1 MNWDDVRFFLALA
14 RQKTLRGASKSL
26 NVDQATVGRRIA
38 AFESALSSRLFIR
51 TPRAFMLSEFGEQVM
66 AEASAM
72 ESAMQAMSRKAA
84 CGDSIPAGNVRI
96 ASTDTLATVFV
107 IPAIQRLREQ
117 YPDITVTL
125 LTGIGLSDISYR
137 SVDIAIRG
145 ARPDSE
151 ELIVKRLA
159 TIDMGLYASQR
170 YFDRLGEPQQES
182 GLTDHQLVMF
192 PADMVPRHRQNLC
205 GFAVNSQQVVLECN
219 TQQLMQSAIK
229 RGIGIGLLSTF
240 LANCDPQLIPVFP
253 EKRDPVDI
261 WLVLHPDLQ
270 KVARI
275 RAVITALEQCF
286 AEETRLKEI

>member
-38 AFESALSSRLFIR
+38 AFESALGSRLFIR
-51 TPRAFMLSEFGEQVM
+51 TPRAFTLSEFGDQVM
-66 AEASAM
+66 TEATAM

-84 CGDSIPAGNVRI
+84 CGDNTLAGNVRI

-107 IPAIQRLREQ
+107 MPAIQRLREQ

-125 LTGIGLSDISYR
+125 LTGIGFSDISYR
-137 SVDIAIRG
+137 GADIAIRG

-159 TIDMGLYASQR
+159 TIEMGLYASQR
-170 YFDRLGEPQQES
+170 YLDRFGAPNREHGLS
-182 GLTDHQLVMF
+182 GHQLVMF
-192 PADMVPRHRQNLC
+192 PADRVPRHRQNLC
-205 GFAVNSQQVVLECN
+205 GFTVNSEQVVLECN
-219 TQQLMQSAIK
+219 TQLLMQSAIK
-229 RGIGIGLLSTF
+229 RGMGIGLLSTF
-240 LANCDPQLIPVFP
+240 LANSDPELIPVLP

-275 RAVITALEQCF
+275 RAVITALEHCF
-286 AEETRLKEI
+286 AEEIRARD

>member
-14 RQKTLRGASKSL
+14 RHKTLRGASKSL

-38 AFESALSSRLFIR
+38 AFESALGSRLFIR
-51 TPRAFMLSEFGEQVM
+51 TPRAFTLSEFGEQVM

-72 ESAMQAMSRKAA
+72 ESAMQVMRRKAA
-84 CGDSIPAGNVRI
+84 CGDNLPAGNVRI
-96 ASTDTLATVFV
+96 ATTDTLASAFV
-107 IPAIQRLREQ
+107 MPAIERLREH

-125 LTGIGLSDISYR
+125 LTGLEFADISYR
-137 SVDIAIRG
+137 SADIAIRG

-159 TIDMGLYASQR
+159 TIQMGLYASQR
-170 YFDRLGEPQQES
+170 YFDRLSEPNEDS

-192 PADMVPRHRQNLC
+192 PAELVPRHRQNLC

-219 TQQLMQSAIK
+219 TQLLMEAAIK

-240 LANCDPQLIPVFP
+240 LAERDPQLIPIFP
-253 EKRDPVDI
+253 DKRDPVDI

-275 RAVITALEQCF
+275 RAVIMALEQCF
-286 AEETRLKEI
+286 AA

>member
-38 AFESALSSRLFIR
+38 AFESALGSRLFIR
-51 TPRAFMLSEFGEQVM
+51 TPRAFTLSEFGDQVM
-66 AEASAM
+66 TEATAM

-84 CGDSIPAGNVRI
+84 CSDNTLAGNVRI

-107 IPAIQRLREQ
+107 MPAIQRLREQ

-125 LTGIGLSDISYR
+125 LTGIGFSDISYR
-137 SVDIAIRG
+137 GADIAIRG

-159 TIDMGLYASQR
+159 TIEMGLYASQR
-170 YFDRLGEPQQES
+170 YLDQFGAPNQEHGLS
-182 GLTDHQLVMF
+182 GHQLVMF
-192 PADMVPRHRQNLC
+192 PADRVPRHRQNLC
-205 GFAVNSQQVVLECN
+205 GFTVNSQQVVLECN
-219 TQQLMQSAIK
+219 TQLLMQSAIK
-229 RGIGIGLLSTF
+229 RGMGIGLLSTF
-240 LANCDPQLIPVFP
+240 LANSDPELIPVLP

-275 RAVITALEQCF
+275 RAVITALEHCF
-286 AEETRLKEI
+286 AEEIRARD

>member
-38 AFESALSSRLFIR
+38 AFESALGSRLFIR
-51 TPRAFMLSEFGEQVM
+51 TPRAFTLSEFGDQVM
-66 AEASAM
+66 TEATAM

-84 CGDSIPAGNVRI
+84 CSDNTLAGNVRI

-107 IPAIQRLREQ
+107 MPAIQRLREQ

-125 LTGIGLSDISYR
+125 LTGIGFSDISYR
-137 SVDIAIRG
+137 GADIAIRG

-159 TIDMGLYASQR
+159 TIEMGLYASQR
-170 YFDRLGEPQQES
+170 YLDQFGAPNQEHGLS
-182 GLTDHQLVMF
+182 GHQLVMF
-192 PADMVPRHRQNLC
+192 PADRVPRHRQNLC
-205 GFAVNSQQVVLECN
+205 GFTVNSHQVVLECN
-219 TQQLMQSAIK
+219 TQLLMQSAIK

-240 LANCDPQLIPVFP
+240 LAKSDPELIPVVP

-275 RAVITALEQCF
+275 RAVITALEHCF
-286 AEETRLKEI
+286 AEEIRARD

>member
-14 RQKTLRGASKSL
+14 RHKTLRGASKSL

-38 AFESALSSRLFIR
+38 AFESALGSRLFIR
-51 TPRAFMLSEFGEQVM
+51 TPRAFTLSECGEQVM
-66 AEASAM
+66 AEASAT
-72 ESAMQAMSRKAA
+72 ESAMQVMRRKAA
-84 CGDSIPAGNVRI
+84 CGDNLPAGNVRI
-96 ASTDTLATVFV
+96 ATTDTLASAFV
-107 IPAIQRLREQ
+107 MPAIERLREH

-125 LTGIGLSDISYR
+125 LTGLEFADISYR
-137 SVDIAIRG
+137 SADIAIRG

-159 TIDMGLYASQR
+159 TIQMGLYASQR
-170 YFDRLGEPQQES
+170 YFDRLTEPNEDS

-192 PADMVPRHRQNLC
+192 PAELVPRHRQNLC

-219 TQQLMQSAIK
+219 TQLLMEAAIK

-240 LANCDPQLIPVFP
+240 LAERDPQLIPIFP
-253 EKRDPVDI
+253 DKRDPVDI

-286 AEETRLKEI
+286 MEEERASE

>member
-14 RQKTLRGASKSL
+14 RHKTLRGASKSL

-38 AFESALSSRLFIR
+38 AFESALGSRLFIR
-51 TPRAFMLSEFGEQVM
+51 TPRAFTLSEFGEQVM

-72 ESAMQAMSRKAA
+72 ESAMQVMRRKAA
-84 CGDSIPAGNVRI
+84 CGDNLPAGNVRI
-96 ASTDTLATVFV
+96 ATTDTLASAFV
-107 IPAIQRLREQ
+107 MPAIERLRED

-125 LTGIGLSDISYR
+125 LTGLEFADISYR
-137 SVDIAIRG
+137 SADIAIRG

-159 TIDMGLYASQR
+159 TIQMGLYVSQR
-170 YFDRLGEPQQES
+170 YFDRLGEPNEDS

-192 PADMVPRHRQNLC
+192 PAELVPRHRQNLC

-219 TQQLMQSAIK
+219 TQLLMEAAIK

-240 LANCDPQLIPVFP
+240 LAERDPQLIPLFP
-253 EKRDPVDI
+253 DKRDPVDI

-286 AEETRLKEI
+286 AA

>member
-38 AFESALSSRLFIR
+38 AFESALSCRLFIR

-125 LTGIGLSDISYR
+125 LTGIGFSDISYR

-219 TQQLMQSAIK
+219 TQLLMQSAIK

>member
-14 RQKTLRGASKSL
+14 RHKTLRGASKSL

-38 AFESALSSRLFIR
+38 AFESALGSRLFIR
-51 TPRAFMLSEFGEQVM
+51 TPRAFTLSECGEQVM
-66 AEASAM
+66 AEASAT
-72 ESAMQAMSRKAA
+72 ESAIQVMRRKAA
-84 CGDSIPAGNVRI
+84 CGDNLPAGNVRI
-96 ASTDTLATVFV
+96 ATTDTLASAFV
-107 IPAIQRLREQ
+107 MPAIERLREH

-125 LTGIGLSDISYR
+125 LTGLEFADISYR
-137 SVDIAIRG
+137 SADIAIRG

-159 TIDMGLYASQR
+159 TIQMGLYASQR
-170 YFDRLGEPQQES
+170 YFDRLTEPNEDS

-192 PADMVPRHRQNLC
+192 PAELVPRHRQNLC

-219 TQQLMQSAIK
+219 TQLLMEAAIK

-240 LANCDPQLIPVFP
+240 LAERDPQLIPIFP
-253 EKRDPVDI
+253 DKRDPVDI

-286 AEETRLKEI
+286 MEEERASE

>member
-14 RQKTLRGASKSL
+14 RHKTLRGASKSL

-38 AFESALSSRLFIR
+38 AFESALGSRLFIR
-51 TPRAFMLSEFGEQVM
+51 TPRAFTLSEFGEQVM

-72 ESAMQAMSRKAA
+72 ESAMQVMRRKAA
-84 CGDSIPAGNVRI
+84 CGDNLPAGNVRI
-96 ASTDTLATVFV
+96 ATTDTLASAFV
-107 IPAIQRLREQ
+107 MPAIERLREH

-125 LTGIGLSDISYR
+125 LTGLEFADISYR
-137 SVDIAIRG
+137 SADIAIRG

-159 TIDMGLYASQR
+159 TIQMGLYASQR
-170 YFDRLGEPQQES
+170 YFDRLSEPNEDS
-182 GLTDHQLVMF
+182 GLIDHQLVMF
-192 PADMVPRHRQNLC
+192 PAELVPRHRQNLC

-219 TQQLMQSAIK
+219 TQLLMEAAIK

-240 LANCDPQLIPVFP
+240 LAERDPQLIPLFP
-253 EKRDPVDI
+253 DKRDPVDI

-275 RAVITALEQCF
+275 RAVIMALEQSF
-286 AEETRLKEI
+286 AMN

>member
-38 AFESALSSRLFIR
+38 AFESALGSRLFIR
-51 TPRAFMLSEFGEQVM
+51 TPRAFTLSEFGDQVM
-66 AEASAM
+66 TEATAM

-84 CGDSIPAGNVRI
+84 CSDNTLAGNVRI

-107 IPAIQRLREQ
+107 MPAIQRLREQ

-125 LTGIGLSDISYR
+125 LTGIGFSDISYR
-137 SVDIAIRG
+137 GADIAIRG

-159 TIDMGLYASQR
+159 TIEMGLYASQR
-170 YFDRLGEPQQES
+170 YLDQFGAPNQEHGLS
-182 GLTDHQLVMF
+182 GHQLVMF
-192 PADMVPRHRQNLC
+192 PADRVPRHRQNLC
-205 GFAVNSQQVVLECN
+205 GFTVNSHQVVLECN
-219 TQQLMQSAIK
+219 TQLLMQSAIK
-229 RGIGIGLLSTF
+229 RGMGIGLLSTF
-240 LANCDPQLIPVFP
+240 LAKSDPELIPVVP

-275 RAVITALEQCF
+275 RAVITALEHCF
-286 AEETRLKEI
+286 KEEITLRE

>member
-51 TPRAFMLSEFGEQVM
+51 TPRAFTLSEFGEQVM

-84 CGDSIPAGNVRI
+84 CSDSIPAGNVRI
-96 ASTDTLATVFV
+96 ASTDTLATMFV

-125 LTGIGLSDISYR
+125 LTGIGFSDISYR
-137 SVDIAIRG
+137 SADIAIRG

-159 TIDMGLYASQR
+159 TIAMGLYASQR
-170 YFDRLGEPQQES
+170 YFERLGEPQQES
-182 GLTDHQLVMF
+182 GLTGHQLVMF

-219 TQQLMQSAIK
+219 TQLLMQSAIK

-240 LANCDPQLIPVFP
+240 LADCDPQLIPVFP

-286 AEETRLKEI
+286 AEETRARDI

>member
-38 AFESALSSRLFIR
+38 AFESALGSRLFIR
-51 TPRAFMLSEFGEQVM
+51 TPRAFTLSEFGDQM
-66 AEASAM
+66 MTEATAM

-84 CGDSIPAGNVRI
+84 CSDNTLAGNVRI

-107 IPAIQRLREQ
+107 MPAIQRLREQ

-125 LTGIGLSDISYR
+125 LTGIGFSDISYR
-137 SVDIAIRG
+137 GADIAIRG

-159 TIDMGLYASQR
+159 TIEMGLYASQR
-170 YFDRLGEPQQES
+170 YLDQFGAPNQEHGLS
-182 GLTDHQLVMF
+182 GHQLVMF
-192 PADMVPRHRQNLC
+192 PADRVPRHRQNLC
-205 GFAVNSQQVVLECN
+205 GFTVNSHQVVLECN
-219 TQQLMQSAIK
+219 TQLLMQSAIK

-240 LANCDPQLIPVFP
+240 LAKSDPELIPVVP

-275 RAVITALEQCF
+275 RAVITALEHCF
-286 AEETRLKEI
+286 AEEIRARD

>member
-14 RQKTLRGASKSL
+14 RHKTLRGASKSL

-38 AFESALSSRLFIR
+38 AFESALGSRLFIR
-51 TPRAFMLSEFGEQVM
+51 TPRAFTLSEFGEQVM

-72 ESAMQAMSRKAA
+72 ESAMQVMRRKAA
-84 CGDSIPAGNVRI
+84 CGDNLPAGNVRI
-96 ASTDTLATVFV
+96 ATTDTLASAFV
-107 IPAIQRLREQ
+107 MPAIERPRED

-125 LTGIGLSDISYR
+125 LTGLEFADISYR
-137 SVDIAIRG
+137 SADIAIRG

-159 TIDMGLYASQR
+159 TIQMGLYVSQR
-170 YFDRLGEPQQES
+170 YFDRLGEPNEDS

-192 PADMVPRHRQNLC
+192 PAELVPRHRQNLC

-219 TQQLMQSAIK
+219 TQLLMEAAIK

-240 LANCDPQLIPVFP
+240 LAERDPQLIPLFP
-253 EKRDPVDI
+253 DKRDPVDI

-286 AEETRLKEI
+286 AA

>member
-14 RQKTLRGASKSL
+14 RHKTLRGASKSL

-38 AFESALSSRLFIR
+38 AFESALGSRLFIR
-51 TPRAFMLSEFGEQVM
+51 TPRAFTLSECGEQVM

-72 ESAMQAMSRKAA
+72 ESAMQVMRRKAA
-84 CGDSIPAGNVRI
+84 CGDNLPAGNVRI
-96 ASTDTLATVFV
+96 ATTDTLASAFV
-107 IPAIQRLREQ
+107 MPAIERLREH

-125 LTGIGLSDISYR
+125 LTGLEFADISYR
-137 SVDIAIRG
+137 SADIAIRG

-159 TIDMGLYASQR
+159 TIQMGLYASQR
-170 YFDRLGEPQQES
+170 YFDRLSEPNEDS
-182 GLTDHQLVMF
+182 GLTNHQLVMF
-192 PADMVPRHRQNLC
+192 PAELVPRHRQNLC

-219 TQQLMQSAIK
+219 TQLLMEAAIK

-240 LANCDPQLIPVFP
+240 LAGRDPQLIPIFP
-253 EKRDPVDI
+253 DKRDPVDI

-286 AEETRLKEI
+286 MEEERASE

>member
-14 RQKTLRGASKSL
+14 RHKTLRGASKSL

-38 AFESALSSRLFIR
+38 AFESALGSRLFIR
-51 TPRAFMLSEFGEQVM
+51 TPRAFTLSEFGEQVM

-72 ESAMQAMSRKAA
+72 ESAMQVMHRKAA
-84 CGDSIPAGNVRI
+84 CGDNLPAGNVRI
-96 ASTDTLATVFV
+96 ATTDTLASAFV
-107 IPAIQRLREQ
+107 MPAIERLREH

-125 LTGIGLSDISYR
+125 LTGLEFADISYR
-137 SVDIAIRG
+137 SADIAIRG

-159 TIDMGLYASQR
+159 TIQMGLYASQR
-170 YFDRLGEPQQES
+170 YFDRLSEPNEDS
-182 GLTDHQLVMF
+182 GLIDHQLVMF
-192 PADMVPRHRQNLC
+192 PAELVPRHRQNLC

-219 TQQLMQSAIK
+219 TQLLMEAAIK

-240 LANCDPQLIPVFP
+240 LAERDPQLIPIFP
-253 EKRDPVDI
+253 DKRDPVDI

-275 RAVITALEQCF
+275 RAVIMALEQSF
-286 AEETRLKEI
+286 AMN

>member
-1 MNWDDVRFFLALA
+1 MNWDDVRFFLAVA
-14 RQKTLRGASKSL
+14 RHKTLRGASKSL

-38 AFESALSSRLFIR
+38 AFESALGSRLFIR
-51 TPRAFMLSEFGEQVM
+51 TPRAFTLSEFGEQVM

-72 ESAMQAMSRKAA
+72 ESAMQVMRRKAA
-84 CGDSIPAGNVRI
+84 CGDNLPAGNVRI
-96 ASTDTLATVFV
+96 ATTDTLASAFV
-107 IPAIQRLREQ
+107 MPAIERLREH

-125 LTGIGLSDISYR
+125 LTGLEFADISYR
-137 SVDIAIRG
+137 SADIAIRG

-159 TIDMGLYASQR
+159 TIEMGLYASQR
-170 YFDRLGEPQQES
+170 YFDRLGEPKEDS
-182 GLTDHQLVMF
+182 GLTGHQLVMF
-192 PADMVPRHRQNLC
+192 PAELVPRHRQNLC

-219 TQQLMQSAIK
+219 TQLLMEAAIK

-240 LANCDPQLIPVFP
+240 LAERDPQLIPLFP
-253 EKRDPVDI
+253 DKRDPVDI

-275 RAVITALEQCF
+275 RAVIMALEQCF
-286 AEETRLKEI
+286 AA

>member
-14 RQKTLRGASKSL
+14 RHKTLRGASKSL

-38 AFESALSSRLFIR
+38 AFESALGSRLFIR
-51 TPRAFMLSEFGEQVM
+51 TPRAFTLSEFGEQVM

-72 ESAMQAMSRKAA
+72 ESAMQVMRRKAA
-84 CGDSIPAGNVRI
+84 CGDNLPAGNVRI
-96 ASTDTLATVFV
+96 ATTDTLASAFV
-107 IPAIQRLREQ
+107 MPAIERLREH

-125 LTGIGLSDISYR
+125 LTGLEFADISYR
-137 SVDIAIRG
+137 SADIAIRG

-159 TIDMGLYASQR
+159 TIQMGLYASQR
-170 YFDRLGEPQQES
+170 YFDRLSEPNEDS
-182 GLTDHQLVMF
+182 GLIDHQLVMF
-192 PADMVPRHRQNLC
+192 PAELVPRHRQNLC

-219 TQQLMQSAIK
+219 TQLLMEAAIK

-240 LANCDPQLIPVFP
+240 LAERDPQLIPIFP
-253 EKRDPVDI
+253 DKRDPVDI

-286 AEETRLKEI
+286 MEEERVSE

>member
-38 AFESALSSRLFIR
+38 AFESALGSRLFIR
-51 TPRAFMLSEFGEQVM
+51 TPRAFTLSEFGDQVM
-66 AEASAM
+66 TEATAM

-84 CGDSIPAGNVRI
+84 CSDNTLAGNVRI

-107 IPAIQRLREQ
+107 MPAIQRLREQ

-125 LTGIGLSDISYR
+125 LTGIGFSDISYR
-137 SVDIAIRG
+137 GADIAIRG

-159 TIDMGLYASQR
+159 TIEMGLYASQR
-170 YFDRLGEPQQES
+170 YLDRFGAPNQEHGLS
-182 GLTDHQLVMF
+182 GHQLVMF
-192 PADMVPRHRQNLC
+192 PADRVPRHRQNLC
-205 GFAVNSQQVVLECN
+205 GFTVNSHQVVLECN
-219 TQQLMQSAIK
+219 TQLLMQSAIK
-229 RGIGIGLLSTF
+229 RGMGIGLLSTF
-240 LANCDPQLIPVFP
+240 LANSDPELIPVVP

-275 RAVITALEQCF
+275 RAVITALEHCF
-286 AEETRLKEI
+286 AEEIRARD

>member
-14 RQKTLRGASKSL
+14 RHKTLRGASKSL

-38 AFESALSSRLFIR
+38 AFESALGSRLFIR
-51 TPRAFMLSEFGEQVM
+51 TPRAFTLSEFGEQVM

-72 ESAMQAMSRKAA
+72 ESAMQVMRRKAA
-84 CGDSIPAGNVRI
+84 CGDNLPAGNVRI
-96 ASTDTLATVFV
+96 ATTDTLASAFV
-107 IPAIQRLREQ
+107 MPAIERLREH

-125 LTGIGLSDISYR
+125 LTGLEFADISYR
-137 SVDIAIRG
+137 SADIAIRG

-159 TIDMGLYASQR
+159 TIQMGLYASQR
-170 YFDRLGEPQQES
+170 YFDRLSEPNEDS
-182 GLTDHQLVMF
+182 GLIDHQLVMF
-192 PADMVPRHRQNLC
+192 PAELVPRHRQNLC

-219 TQQLMQSAIK
+219 TQLLMEAAIK

-240 LANCDPQLIPVFP
+240 LAERDPQLIPIFP
-253 EKRDPVDI
+253 DKRDPVDI

-270 KVARI
+270 RS
-275 RAVITALEQCF
+275 RASG
-286 AEETRLKEI
+286 R

>member
-38 AFESALSSRLFIR
+38 AFESALGSRLFIR
-51 TPRAFMLSEFGEQVM
+51 TPRAFTLSEFGDQVM
-66 AEASAM
+66 TEATAM

-84 CGDSIPAGNVRI
+84 CGDNTLAGNVRI

-107 IPAIQRLREQ
+107 MPAIQRLREQ

-125 LTGIGLSDISYR
+125 LTGIGFSDISYR
-137 SVDIAIRG
+137 GADIAIRG

-159 TIDMGLYASQR
+159 TIEMGLYASQR
-170 YFDRLGEPQQES
+170 YLDRFGDPNHEHGLS
-182 GLTDHQLVMF
+182 GHQLVMF
-192 PADMVPRHRQNLC
+192 PADKVPRHRQNLC
-205 GFAVNSQQVVLECN
+205 GFTVNSQQVVLECN
-219 TQQLMQSAIK
+219 TQLLMQSAIK
-229 RGIGIGLLSTF
+229 RGMGIGLLSTF
-240 LANCDPQLIPVFP
+240 LANSDPELIPVLP

-275 RAVITALEQCF
+275 RAVITALEHCF
-286 AEETRLKEI
+286 AEEIRARD

>member
-14 RQKTLRGASKSL
+14 RHKTLRGASKSL

-38 AFESALSSRLFIR
+38 AFESALGSRLFIR
-51 TPRAFMLSEFGEQVM
+51 TPRAFTLSEFGEQVM

-72 ESAMQAMSRKAA
+72 ESAMQVMRRKAA
-84 CGDSIPAGNVRI
+84 CGDNLPAGNVRI
-96 ASTDTLATVFV
+96 ATTDTLASAFV
-107 IPAIQRLREQ
+107 MPAIERLREH

-125 LTGIGLSDISYR
+125 LTGLEFADISYR
-137 SVDIAIRG
+137 SADIAIRG

-159 TIDMGLYASQR
+159 TIEMGLYASQR
-170 YFDRLGEPQQES
+170 YFDRLGEPKEDS

-192 PADMVPRHRQNLC
+192 PAELVARHRQNLC

-219 TQQLMQSAIK
+219 TQLLMEAAIK

-240 LANCDPQLIPVFP
+240 LAERDPQLIPIFP
-253 EKRDPVDI
+253 DKRDPVDI

-275 RAVITALEQCF
+275 RAVIMALEQSF
-286 AEETRLKEI
+286 AMN

>member
-38 AFESALSSRLFIR
+38 AFESALGSRLFIR
-51 TPRAFMLSEFGEQVM
+51 TPRAFTLSEFGDQVM
-66 AEASAM
+66 TEATAM

-84 CGDSIPAGNVRI
+84 CGDNTLAGNVRI

-107 IPAIQRLREQ
+107 MPAIQRLREQ

-125 LTGIGLSDISYR
+125 LTGIGFSDISYR
-137 SVDIAIRG
+137 GADIAIRG

-159 TIDMGLYASQR
+159 NIEMGLYASQR
-170 YFDRLGEPQQES
+170 YLDRFGAPNREHGLS
-182 GLTDHQLVMF
+182 GHQLVMF

-205 GFAVNSQQVVLECN
+205 GFTVNSHQVVLECN
-219 TQQLMQSAIK
+219 TQLLMQSAIK

-240 LANCDPQLIPVFP
+240 LANSDPELIPVLP

-275 RAVITALEQCF
+275 RAVITALEDCF
-286 AEETRLKEI
+286 AEEIRARD

>member
-14 RQKTLRGASKSL
+14 RHKTLRGASKSL

-38 AFESALSSRLFIR
+38 AFESALGSRLFIR
-51 TPRAFMLSEFGEQVM
+51 TPRAFTLSEFGEQVM

-72 ESAMQAMSRKAA
+72 ESAMQVMRRKAA
-84 CGDSIPAGNVRI
+84 CGDNLPAGNVRI
-96 ASTDTLATVFV
+96 ATTDTLASAFV
-107 IPAIQRLREQ
+107 MPAIERLREH

-125 LTGIGLSDISYR
+125 LTGLEFADISYR
-137 SVDIAIRG
+137 SADIAIRG

-159 TIDMGLYASQR
+159 TIQMGLYASQR
-170 YFDRLGEPQQES
+170 YFDRLSEPNEDS
-182 GLTDHQLVMF
+182 GLIDHQLVMF
-192 PADMVPRHRQNLC
+192 PAELVPRHRQNLC

-219 TQQLMQSAIK
+219 TQLLMEAAIK

-240 LANCDPQLIPVFP
+240 LAERDPQLIPLFP
-253 EKRDPVDI
+253 DKRDPVDI

-275 RAVITALEQCF
+275 RAVIMALEQCF
-286 AEETRLKEI
+286 AA

>member
-14 RQKTLRGASKSL
+14 RHKTLRGASKSL

-38 AFESALSSRLFIR
+38 AFESALGSRLFIR
-51 TPRAFMLSEFGEQVM
+51 TPRAFTLSEFGEQVM

-72 ESAMQAMSRKAA
+72 ESAMQVMRRKAA
-84 CGDSIPAGNVRI
+84 CGDNLPAGNVRI
-96 ASTDTLATVFV
+96 ATTDTLASAFV
-107 IPAIQRLREQ
+107 MPAIERLREH

-125 LTGIGLSDISYR
+125 LTGLEFADISYR
-137 SVDIAIRG
+137 SADIAIRG

-159 TIDMGLYASQR
+159 TIQMGLYASQR
-170 YFDRLGEPQQES
+170 YFDRLREPNEDS
-182 GLTDHQLVMF
+182 GLIDHQLVMF
-192 PADMVPRHRQNLC
+192 PAELVPRHRQNLC

-219 TQQLMQSAIK
+219 TQLLMEAAIK

-240 LANCDPQLIPVFP
+240 LAERDPQLIPIFP
-253 EKRDPVDI
+253 DKRDPIDI

-286 AEETRLKEI
+286 MEEERASE

>member
-1 MNWDDVRFFLALA
+1 
-14 RQKTLRGASKSL
+14 
-26 NVDQATVGRRIA
+26 
-38 AFESALSSRLFIR
+38 
-51 TPRAFMLSEFGEQVM
+51 VM

-72 ESAMQAMSRKAA
+72 ESAMQVMRRKAA
-84 CGDSIPAGNVRI
+84 CGDNLPAGNVRI
-96 ASTDTLATVFV
+96 ATTDTLASAFV
-107 IPAIQRLREQ
+107 MPAIERLRED

-125 LTGIGLSDISYR
+125 LTGLEFADISYR
-137 SVDIAIRG
+137 SADIAIRG

-159 TIDMGLYASQR
+159 TIQMGLYVSQR
-170 YFDRLGEPQQES
+170 YFDRLGEPNEDS

-192 PADMVPRHRQNLC
+192 PAELVPRHRQNLC

-219 TQQLMQSAIK
+219 TQLLMEAAIK

-240 LANCDPQLIPVFP
+240 LAERDPQLIPLFP
-253 EKRDPVDI
+253 DKRDPVDI

-286 AEETRLKEI
+286 AA

>member
-14 RQKTLRGASKSL
+14 RHKTLRGASKSL

-38 AFESALSSRLFIR
+38 AFESALGSRLFIR
-51 TPRAFMLSEFGEQVM
+51 TPRAFTLSEFGEQVM

-72 ESAMQAMSRKAA
+72 ESAMQVMRRKAA
-84 CGDSIPAGNVRI
+84 CGDNLPAGNVRI
-96 ASTDTLATVFV
+96 ATTDTLASAFV
-107 IPAIQRLREQ
+107 MPAIERLREH

-125 LTGIGLSDISYR
+125 LTGLEFADISYR
-137 SVDIAIRG
+137 SADIAIRG

-159 TIDMGLYASQR
+159 TIQMGLYASQR
-170 YFDRLGEPQQES
+170 YFDRLSEPNEDS
-182 GLTDHQLVMF
+182 GLIDHQLVMF
-192 PADMVPRHRQNLC
+192 PAELVPRHRQNLC

-219 TQQLMQSAIK
+219 TQLLMEAAIK

-240 LANCDPQLIPVFP
+240 LAERDPQLIPIFP
-253 EKRDPVDI
+253 DKRDPVDI

-275 RAVITALEQCF
+275 RAVIMALEQCF
-286 AEETRLKEI
+286 AA